1 MADIIGDRGRRG
13 RGAIPPMAAELRE
26 RTMSLHPYAAQK
38 YARAGGTE
46 LVAADTVGLVARVLA
61 MRTHARLG
69 VPASAGRRRPVVV
82 FAGGTAHST
91 DENVALWEHLASHGY
106 VVAAIPTVSMKVGPG
121 YLPDDALGLE
131 TIARDFEVALAR
143 LRARP
148 DVDSSRVALAGF
160 SFGGAAAII
169 VAARHRGIGAVVAL
183 DASFIARRYQQML
196 RASPLFDPRRLHAPI
211 LEFHRADTAT
221 VDLSLLEAAVG
232 SSRTSIELSG
242 LDHVDFNSYVL
253 AYGPLLQQR
262 VPRAARDSA
271 LTVKAASYR
280 AMVET
285 TRLFL
290 DEALRGTAANAAGV
304 NPALR
309 AEGPIWARVPA
320 TTIRVRHWPGPI

>member
-1 MADIIGDRGRRG
+1 MHLNERRRTVSMQPVAHYRVVRPMIVLAPLLLAASAPLGAQGARLGAAESWSGIPLGPHAVGYELLYLMDPSRTLLPDTTPRARAAAAPRTIPLRIWFPAANAPSASRATMADIIGDRGRRG

-131 TIARDFEVALAR
+131 TIARDF
-143 LRARP
+143 
-148 DVDSSRVALAGF
+148 
-160 SFGGAAAII
+160 
-169 VAARHRGIGAVVAL
+169 
-183 DASFIARRYQQML
+183 
-196 RASPLFDPRRLHAPI
+196 
-211 LEFHRADTAT
+211 
-221 VDLSLLEAAVG
+221 
-232 SSRTSIELSG
+232 
-242 LDHVDFNSYVL
+242 
-253 AYGPLLQQR
+253 
-262 VPRAARDSA
+262 
-271 LTVKAASYR
+271 
-280 AMVET
+280 
-285 TRLFL
+285 
-290 DEALRGTAANAAGV
+290 
-304 NPALR
+304 
-309 AEGPIWARVPA
+309 
-320 TTIRVRHWPGPI
+320 